1 MKNSPQVFDGDNWRQ
16 LPLDALAAAI
26 LQGQR
31 SAVRK
36 HLSEREWRRLDRMR
50 KRFAELR
57 KLAGHDPGQ
66 P

>member
-1 MKNSPQVFDGDNWRQ
+1 MKTWRQ

-26 LQGQR
+26 LQEQR

-50 KRFAELR
+50 KRLAELSSPKPLSEVR
-57 KLAGHDPGQ
+57 HDR
-66 P
+66 